1 MSEQK
6 PLEELKKNQLRNR
19 LATSRAENNLSDYVF
34 GKVPP
39 QARDLEEAVLGAVLL
54 ESNALTSV
62 IDILKPESFYVES
75 HSIIFRAIVELF
87 DRSQPVDL
95 LTVTDKLRAM
105 GQLESIG
112 GAFTVTELTNKISS
126 SANIEY
132 YARIIMQKHIQRELI
147 RISNEI
153 TKNAYEETTDVLELL
168 DAAEREIFQ
177 VTDKNLRN
185 NYSKIDTL
193 VKNAI
198 VKLEQIKETASDLT
212 GVPSGFIDLD
222 RITSGWQ
229 PSDLIILAARP
240 SVGKTAF
247 ALSLVRNAAIEYNKA
262 VAVFSLEMSNLQL
275 TNRLLSGETGING
288 NKLRTGIL
296 QDYEWAQLT
305 TKSQRLSNAP
315 IFIDDT
321 AQINIFELRA
331 KCRRLKAS
339 NDIQLIVID
348 YLQLM
353 SSRSE
358 NRNVNREQEISN
370 ISRSLKSL
378 AKELQVPIIALS
390 QLSRDVEKRAG
401 DKRPQLSDLRES
413 GSIEQDA
420 DLVMFLY
427 RQDYYTGE
435 GKPNAAQ
442 VQNTNPG
449 ETEILIQKHRN
460 GKTGAVKVRFIPD
473 TMRFENAPE
482 ESYDFNDNSGFGY
495 PSNAEPNII
504 TKRSRMNDE
513 IGDQDAPF

>member
-1 MSEQK
+1 
-6 PLEELKKNQLRNR
+6 
-19 LATSRAENNLSDYVF
+19 
-34 GKVPP
+34 
-39 QARDLEEAVLGAVLL
+39 
-54 ESNALTSV
+54 
-62 IDILKPESFYVES
+62 
-75 HSIIFRAIVELF
+75 
-87 DRSQPVDL
+87 
-95 LTVTDKLRAM
+95 
-105 GQLESIG
+105 
-112 GAFTVTELTNKISS
+112 
-126 SANIEY
+126 
-132 YARIIMQKHIQRELI
+132 
-147 RISNEI
+147 
-153 TKNAYEETTDVLELL
+153 
-168 DAAEREIFQ
+168 
-177 VTDKNLRN
+177 
-185 NYSKIDTL
+185 
-193 VKNAI
+193 
-198 VKLEQIKETASDLT
+198 
-212 GVPSGFIDLD
+212 
-222 RITSGWQ
+222 
-229 PSDLIILAARP
+229 
-240 SVGKTAF
+240 
-247 ALSLVRNAAIEYNKA
+247 
-262 VAVFSLEMSNLQL
+262 
-275 TNRLLSGETGING
+275 
-288 NKLRTGIL
+288 
-296 QDYEWAQLT
+296 
-305 TKSQRLSNAP
+305 P

>member
-1 MSEQK
+1 
-6 PLEELKKNQLRNR
+6 
-19 LATSRAENNLSDYVF
+19 
-34 GKVPP
+34 
-39 QARDLEEAVLGAVLL
+39 
-54 ESNALTSV
+54 
-62 IDILKPESFYVES
+62 
-75 HSIIFRAIVELF
+75 
-87 DRSQPVDL
+87 
-95 LTVTDKLRAM
+95 
-105 GQLESIG
+105 
-112 GAFTVTELTNKISS
+112 
-126 SANIEY
+126 
-132 YARIIMQKHIQRELI
+132 
-147 RISNEI
+147 
-153 TKNAYEETTDVLELL
+153 
-168 DAAEREIFQ
+168 
-177 VTDKNLRN
+177 
-185 NYSKIDTL
+185 
-193 VKNAI
+193 
-198 VKLEQIKETASDLT
+198 
-212 GVPSGFIDLD
+212 LD

-288 NKLRTGIL
+288 NKLRTGNL